1 MAYPDYPVPHD
12 ELQRLRDLERQG
24 VLDHPGDEHFDRL
37 VGLTA
42 SVLEAPIALISLV
55 DRDRQWFLAHHGLDA
70 KQTPRSMAF
79 CAHAIAG
86 DETLVVA
93 DASQDS
99 RFDSN
104 PLVTGEPHIRF
115 YAGAPLQSRDGHNL
129 GTLCVIDRQPR
140 KLEPGQVTLL
150 EELAQLVLRELD
162 LRRELTLNPLTG
174 LANRA
179 SFLEQAEPEL
189 RRAREDQEPLAML
202 ALELDQFSQVRIR
215 WGQEASDRALHDV
228 AACLQGQHRPEDL
241 LGQIG
246 DQAFAI
252 LMVDED
258 QAAAME
264 RAEAIRTG
272 ITELGGVFRASGHH
286 LSVSGGLTLLAPDDG
301 RAQELLLRAERALF
315 LAQGNGHDQIALL
328 LEDR

>member
-42 SVLEAPIALISLV
+42 TVLEAPIALISLV

-93 DASQDS
+93 DASEDQ
-99 RFDSN
+99 RFNTN
-104 PLVTGEPHIRF
+104 PLVTGEPRIRF

-140 KLEPGQVTLL
+140 QLQPGQVTLL
-150 EELAQLVLRELD
+150 EDLAQLVLRELE

-179 SFLEQAEPEL
+179 SFLEQAVPEL
-189 RRAREDQEPLAML
+189 ARAQGGQVSLALL
-202 ALELDQFSQVRIR
+202 ALELDQFSQVRMR
-215 WGQEASDRALHDV
+215 WGQEASDRALQDV
-228 AACLQGQHRPEDL
+228 AACLRAQHRPQDL
-241 LGQIG
+241 LAQIG

-252 LMVDED
+252 LMVDVD
-258 QAAAME
+258 QTAAME

-272 ITELGGVFRASGHH
+272 ISELGGVFRSSGYQ
-286 LSVSGGLTLLAPDDG
+286 LSVSGGLTLLAPQDQSP
-301 RAQELLLRAERALF
+301 QELLLRAERALF
-315 LAQGNGHDQIALL
+315 LAQGNGHNQIALL
-328 LEDR
+328 LQDS

>member
-1 MAYPDYPVPHD
+1 MPYPDYPLPHN

-24 VLDHPGDEHFDRL
+24 VLGHPGDEHFDRL
-37 VGLTA
+37 VTLTA
-42 SVLEAPIALISLV
+42 SVLDAPIALISLV
-55 DRDRQWFLAHHGLDA
+55 DRDRQWFLARHGLEI
-70 KQTPRSMAF
+70 QETPRPMAF

-86 DETLVVA
+86 DDTLVVP

-99 RFDSN
+99 RFNTN
-104 PLVTGEPHIRF
+104 PLVIADPNIRF
-115 YAGAPLQSRDGHNL
+115 YAGTPLQSREGHNL

-140 KLEPGQVTLL
+140 EFAAKQVTLL
-150 EELAQLVLRELD
+150 EELAQLVLRELE
-162 LRRELTLNPLTG
+162 LRRELTVNPLTG

-189 RRAREDQEPLAML
+189 RRAREDQELLAML

-215 WGQEASDRALHDV
+215 WGQDASDQALHDV
-228 AACLQGQHRPEDL
+228 AACLQAQHRPQDL

-246 DQAFAI
+246 DQGFAM
-252 LMVDED
+252 LMVDVD

-272 ITELGGVFRASGHH
+272 ISELGGVFRASGHQ
-286 LSVSGGLTLLAPDDG
+286 LSVTGGLTLLAPDD
-301 RAQELLLRAERALF
+301 RRPQELLLRAERALF
-315 LAQGNGHDQIALL
+315 LAQGNGRNQIALVL
-328 LEDR
+328 QDR

>member
-42 SVLEAPIALISLV
+42 TVLDAPIALISLV
-55 DRDRQWFLAHHGLDA
+55 DRDRQWFLAHHGLDLSE
-70 KQTPRSMAF
+70 TPRTMAF

-86 DETLVVA
+86 DETLVVP

-99 RFDSN
+99 RFDTN
-104 PLVTGEPHIRF
+104 PLVTADPHIRF
-115 YAGAPLQSRDGHNL
+115 YAGAPLQSREGHNL
-129 GTLCVIDRQPR
+129 GTLCVIDSQPR
-140 KLEPGQVTLL
+140 QLEPGQVTLL

-179 SFLEQAEPEL
+179 SFLEQAVPEL
-189 RRAREDQEPLAML
+189 ARAQGGQESLALL

-215 WGQEASDRALHDV
+215 WGQQASDRALQDV
-228 AACLQGQHRPEDL
+228 AACLQAQHRPQDL
-241 LGQIG
+241 LAQIG

-252 LMVDED
+252 LMVDVD
-258 QAAAME
+258 QTAAME
-264 RAEAIRTG
+264 RAEAIRTA
-272 ITELGGVFRASGHH
+272 ISELGGVFRSSGYQ
-286 LSVSGGLTLLAPDDG
+286 LSVSGGLTLLAPDDT
-301 RAQELLLRAERALF
+301 RPQDLLLRAERALF
-315 LAQGNGHDQIALL
+315 LAQGNGHNQIAVLL
-328 LEDR
+328 HDL

>member
-42 SVLEAPIALISLV
+42 TVLEAPIALISLV

-70 KQTPRSMAF
+70 KETPRSMAF

-86 DETLVVA
+86 VETLVVA
-93 DASQDS
+93 DASEDQ
-99 RFDSN
+99 RFNTN
-104 PLVTGEPHIRF
+104 PLVTGEPRIRF
-115 YAGAPLQSRDGHNL
+115 YAGTPLQSRDGHNL

-140 KLEPGQVTLL
+140 QLEPGQVTLL
-150 EELAQLVLRELD
+150 EDLAQLVLRELD

-179 SFLEQAEPEL
+179 SFLEQAVPEL
-189 RRAREDQEPLAML
+189 ARAQAGQETLALL

-215 WGQEASDRALHDV
+215 WGQEASDRALRDV
-228 AACLQGQHRPEDL
+228 AACLQAQHRPQDL
-241 LGQIG
+241 LAQIG

-252 LMVDED
+252 LMVDVD

-264 RAEAIRTG
+264 RAEAIRTA
-272 ITELGGVFRASGHH
+272 ISELGGVFRPSGHQ
-286 LSVSGGLTLLAPDDG
+286 LSVSGGLTLLAPQDQSPQD
-301 RAQELLLRAERALF
+301 LLLRAERALF
-315 LAQGNGHDQIALL
+315 LAQGNGHNQIALL
-328 LEDR
+328 LQDS